1 MQNGGNEPINTNK
14 TTIQINWLAI
24 LILVL
29 AVALFITLII
39 VIVKVN
45 NKRTKNKRQTIDI
58 KNPKYQLYKEL
69 TNKSD
74 KEIQIEIEQ
83 AIKNKTKNEEQNKT
97 EETAKSGTII
107 TFLYVLILLGII
119 AFTVF
124 LPYLWWEVNWEQLFT
139 IVFSK
144 DKNIQTANDITKI
157 MQAFGLTDKTLH
169 SWAFERILI
178 CIGIMIVLITF
189 ASIIYC
195 KIKQKSK
202 NKEK

>member
-1 MQNGGNEPINTNK
+1 MLNTNSEPINTNK
-14 TTIQINWLAI
+14 TTLQINWLGII
-24 LILVL
+24 LIVL
-29 AVALFITLII
+29 AVALVLTLTIII
-39 VIVKVN
+39 VKAN
-45 NKRTKNKRQTIDI
+45 NREIKNKRQAVDT
-58 KNPKYQLYKEL
+58 KNLRFQTYKEL

-83 AIKNKTKNEEQNKT
+83 ARKNKTKNEEQNKT
-97 EETAKSGTII
+97 EETAESGTII